1 MTSSDAAS
9 TRPADAWAA
18 AEALAAGTVT
28 AEELVR
34 TSLDRIA
41 AYDGTVNAFTV
52 VLAEEALAQA
62 RQADARRR
70 AGAPNLPPLLGV
82 PFSVKDHIWLAGHPA
97 TNGSRALQ
105 DFVPDVDAVPV
116 ARLRAAGAVVVGKTN
131 NPEFCYRGYT
141 DNDVFGLTRNPW
153 DPARTPGGS
162 SGGAGASVA
171 YGATPIALGT
181 DGGGSIRIPAAF
193 CGVVGH
199 KPTFGLVPKMPGF
212 RGWPSLSVDGPL
224 TRSVRDAAL
233 ALSVM
238 AGPAAEDD
246 LTWPVDV
253 GNLRQAVLTPPD
265 WSRLRVAVSE
275 DLGWAPVEPSVR
287 TAFRR
292 AVDLLTRDGAR
303 VEEAHPEAPY
313 PTALWNELAL
323 PEGFASEGPLLDRS
337 PELIDPT
344 TREIIEAGRRV
355 SAAAYLDASEHR
367 RDYRRR
373 WAEFFER
380 YDVLLTPSMPLPA
393 FGTDVASPAAIDGV
407 PVDPFF
413 DDWCAL
419 ALPANLTGSPS
430 CAVPTGV
437 DAAGMPVG
445 MQVVGPRWSDAVVL
459 QVAAAWERLAPW
471 ADRWPPAV
479 HARP

>member
-1 MTSSDAAS
+1 VSSGAVRPDG
-9 TRPADAWAA
+9 PADAWAA
-18 AEALAAGTVT
+18 AEAVRSGEVSS
-28 AEELVR
+28 EELV
-34 TSLDRIA
+34 TASLRAIEQ
-41 AYDGTVNAFTV
+41 YDGQVNAFTV
-52 VLAEEALAQA
+52 VLAEEALDRA
-62 RQADARRR
+62 RQADARRTSMP
-70 AGAPNLPPLLGV
+70 ADALPPLLGV
-82 PFSVKDHIWLAGHPA
+82 PISVKDHIWLAGQPA
-97 TNGSRALQ
+97 TNGSAALR

-153 DPARTPGGS
+153 DPRTTPGGS

-193 CGVVGH
+193 CGIVGH
-199 KPTFGLVPKMPGF
+199 KPTFGLVPKLPGF

-238 AGPAAEDD
+238 AGASPEDD
-246 LTWPVDV
+246 LSYPVPV
-253 GNLRQAVLTPPD
+253 GDLRAAVTEPVD

-287 TAFRR
+287 SAFRR
-292 AVDLLTRDGAR
+292 AVDLLARDGAR
-303 VEEAHPEAPY
+303 VEEAHPDAPY
-313 PTALWNELAL
+313 PTQLWNDLAL
-323 PEGFASEGPLLDRS
+323 PEGFASEGPLLETSAD
-337 PELIDPT
+337 LIAPS
-344 TREIIEAGRRV
+344 TREIIESGRGA
-355 SAAAYLDASEHR
+355 SARDYLDALDRR

-373 WAEFFER
+373 WDRFFEQ

-393 FGTDVASPAAIDGV
+393 FGTDVPSPASIDGV

-419 ALPANLTGSPS
+419 ALPANLTGSPA

-437 DAAGMPVG
+437 DPAGLPVG
-445 MQVVGPRWSDAVVL
+445 MQVLGPRWSDARVL

-471 ADRWPPAV
+471 VDRWPALV
-479 HARP
+479 SA